1 MHNPEAVKSVYEI
14 IAQEIEH
21 GQLDRALMTQAV
33 AESDG
38 DAEKAKSIYIRLRS
52 DQLHGQLEGI
62 LLRQTSELLSN
73 QQAPALDSPVD
84 SFTLKK
90 KALFSGTSRV
100 VVRNR
105 SITFSRANGVEDVT
119 VNLDSDEWGIKLSA
133 SIMHGRNIFLIH
145 RDHGC
150 IATFL
155 PSKRQYQII
164 SQWLKPHQIEA
175 H

>member
-1 MHNPEAVKSVYEI
+1 MHNPTAVKSVYEI
-14 IAQEIEH
+14 IARELDQ
-21 GQLDRALMTQAV
+21 GQLDPALMTQAI
-33 AESDG
+33 AESNG
-38 DAEKAKSIYIRLRS
+38 DTDKAKSIYIRLRS
-52 DQLHGQLEGI
+52 DQLHGQLEES

-119 VNLDSDEWGIKLSA
+119 ISPDSDEWSIKLTS
-133 SIMHGRNIFLIH
+133 SIMHGRNLSWIH
-145 RDHGC
+145 RNEGC
-150 IATFL
+150 VVTFL
-155 PSKRQYQII
+155 PSKSQHNII
-164 SQWLKPHQIEA
+164 SKWLKANNIA
-175 H
+175 A